1 MAKLVQDRTE
11 INISHC
17 PEIHCAIKNDAKRDF
32 VFSNNKITSKGL
44 DIDSDLISEIDRLL
58 LFYERKFGLNI
69 VSNSDKQTFVSVIV
83 PTYNRAYC
91 LSRTIESVIEQ
102 TFEDWELIIVDNNS
116 TDLTDEVLAGYTDN
130 RIKIHKIN
138 NDGIIAKSRN
148 KGVKEARGKYLA
160 FLDSD
165 DWWMPTKL
173 EESVRVLEAGKD
185 LVYHDLYLMKLGQ
198 HQPKFWKKAKTR
210 QVKAPV
216 FEDLLLNGNAI
227 NNSSVVVRRETI
239 EAINCISEDPPLIAA
254 EDYDAWLRVAKLT
267 NRFYRLPHCLGYYTI
282 GSDNLTSAERSIKN
296 VECRLDLYQADFKKL
311 KRHIPAWASYS
322 LGRAYFKRRNVKE
335 ARLYLWNVVRNK
347 APLKLRLKSL
357 VSLILLAIFYER

>member
-1 MAKLVQDRTE
+1 M
-11 INISHC
+11 
-17 PEIHCAIKNDAKRDF
+17 
-32 VFSNNKITSKGL
+32 
-44 DIDSDLISEIDRLL
+44 
-58 LFYERKFGLNI
+58 
-69 VSNSDKQTFVSVIV
+69 SNSDKQTFVSVIV

-91 LSRTIESVIEQ
+91 LARTIESVIGQ

-148 KGVKEARGKYLA
+148 KGIKEARGKYLA

-173 EESVRVLEAGKD
+173 EESVRVLAAGED
-185 LVYHDLYLMKLGQ
+185 LVYHDFYLMKLGQ
-198 HQPKFWKKAKTR
+198 HQPKFWKKLKTR

-227 NNSSVVVRRETI
+227 NNSSVVARREAI
-239 EAINCISEDPPLIAA
+239 EAINCLSEDPLLIAA

-267 NRFYRLPHCLGYYTI
+267 NRFYRLPQCLGYYTI

-296 VECRLDLYQADFKKL
+296 VERRLDLSQDDLKKIN
-311 KRHIPAWASYS
+311 RGTPAWASYS
-322 LGRAYFKRRNVKE
+322 LGRAHFKKKNVFE
-335 ARLYLWNVVRNK
+335 AKFHLWNVLRSESS
-347 APLKLRLKSL
+347 LKLKLKSL
-357 VSLILLAIFYER
+357 ASLILMQILSFRYYK